1 MKGSISKISENI
13 HMAIEVIREL
23 RIANEKLKK
32 ENMILLDQMR
42 AIENDSKI
50 SARAMKDFERMKLE
64 RIKIKD
70 KIGVMLNS
78 LQDVK

>member
-13 HMAIEVIREL
+13 HRAIEVIREL